1 MKCSNQNCGAELIA
15 SARFCA
21 VCGQPVIA
29 NGSSSVEFQ
38 NFVYLLNEEQL
49 RRVETRAI
57 QPPYGSIGITLVDGF
72 VSKVHYPSASQTE
85 QGNVFGDF
93 LRKAMEFGAGLVGQK
108 KQEIKTYVM
117 MDLRD
122 LPIATYSHPLT
133 IPGVQNAHL
142 RFKFWVDATAGGE
155 AASAKLGLF
164 FQRCVGN
171 NNSLTLDDLKRLAA
185 SQIERIIG
193 MRDVATLAATGS
205 ELRSIADELERAI
218 GISTTCDFVKG
229 AHLERR
235 TYEVSAV
242 SAGASCPKCGNA
254 CQVSDKFCDNCGASI
269 RAAGLVSAQSY
280 LRSADGEDVTIKVS
294 LLVSEAPGSSVS
306 LPSEAE
312 IREALFEQVSVLIA
326 TQSSTSL
333 RQPATLDQL
342 SNRLSKVFEE
352 KWFGLIGEV
361 VITDVRTV
369 REDWFY
375 KADSLLKEEL
385 RKVETNRQFLTLDEK
400 DIDYGEA
407 AFAIALRR
415 SRQNDTQQLEMRQ
428 AALDAKRQT
437 AGLDIGEH
445 VLDSDTALKREAVDD
460 ETRKIRLDREL
471 DREKIDD
478 EASKVRLERE
488 RQHVARE
495 DILHKENLARV
506 RSNENDQLGHERIQE
521 RDQLEHQVSLEKRS
535 LTHDIDV
542 NETTAEAQSRA
553 RRRNV
558 SDDLHE
564 NEQRLGGEALRREQQ
579 IRLDTKEG
587 EELLRLKAEERTKLG
602 HIEEDIQDRQEK
614 RQIDKL
620 QAMADL
626 ERRMAEQD
634 HAQELAKSAQEYQNE
649 ASKREALRGL
659 DPAQILAM
667 QVAELA
673 RLAGGGQASTDVVKS
688 LAESQAA
695 AASAAAAAAGTNIKE
710 EMYRQML
717 EAQRSSGEQ
726 VSQAYRESAQHS
738 VAASERAMESMM
750 QVSKIAAAQGTEG
763 YKEAAKISQSVNEK
777 SMDSMSKVATA
788 AAGKKSAE
796 EKVPKNDSSDTPCVN
811 EQCNYTFKGKVGK
824 FCPKC
829 GAEQVE

>member
-1 MKCSNQNCGAELIA
+1 MKCSNQNCGAELIV

-29 NGSSSVEFQ
+29 NGRSSVEYQ

-57 QPPYGSIGITLVDGF
+57 QPPYGSIGITLVDG
-72 VSKVHYPSASQTE
+72 VLSKVHYPSAAQPE

-122 LPIATYSHPLT
+122 LPIATYSHTLT

-142 RFKFWVDATAGGE
+142 RFKFWVDAAAGGE

-171 NNSLTLDDLKRLAA
+171 RPLLRLEDLKRLAA
-185 SQIERIIG
+185 AQIDSIIG
-193 MRDVATLAATGS
+193 TRDMSKLATAGS
-205 ELRSIADELERAI
+205 ELRSIADELERAT
-218 GISTTCDFVKG
+218 GISATCDFVKG
-229 AHLERR
+229 ARVERR
-235 TYEVSAV
+235 TYEISAGG
-242 SAGASCPKCGNA
+242 SGASCPKCGTA
-254 CQVSDKFCDNCGASI
+254 CQVSDKFCEKCGGSLS
-269 RAAGLVSAQSY
+269 AAGFVEAQNY
-280 LRSADGEDVTIKVS
+280 LRSADGEDVTFKVS
-294 LLVSEAPGSSVS
+294 LLVSEALGSSVN
-306 LPSEAE
+306 LPSDAK
-312 IREALFEQVSVLIA
+312 IHQALFEQFRVLIA
-326 TQSSTSL
+326 TQSAPSL

-342 SNRLSKVFEE
+342 SARLSKVFEE
-352 KWFGLIGEV
+352 EWFGLIGEV
-361 VITDVRTV
+361 VITDVRTA
-369 REDWFY
+369 REDWFF
-375 KADSLLKEEL
+375 KADALLQDEL
-385 RKVETNRQFLTLDEK
+385 RQIETNRQFLSVDEK
-400 DIDYGEA
+400 HIDYGEA

-415 SRQNDTQQLEMRQ
+415 SRQNDTQQLEMRHF
-428 AALDAKRQT
+428 ALDAKRQS
-437 AGLDIGEH
+437 AGLDIEEH
-445 VLDSDTALKREAVDD
+445 TLDSDTALKREAVDD

-478 EASKVRLERE
+478 EASKLRLDRERE
-488 RQHVARE
+488 RVARE
-495 DILHKENLARV
+495 DVLRKENIARA
-506 RSNENDQLGHERIQE
+506 RLHENDQLGHERSQE

-535 LTHDIDV
+535 LTHDIDL
-542 NETTAEAQSRA
+542 NESTAEAQSRA

-558 SDDLHE
+558 ADDLHE
-564 NEQRLGGEALRREQQ
+564 DEQRLGGEVLRREQQ
-579 IRLDTKEG
+579 IRLEIKER
-587 EELLRLKAEERTKLG
+587 EELLRLTAEERAKLG

-614 RQIDKL
+614 RQTDKL
-620 QAMADL
+620 QAMADQ
-626 ERRMAEQD
+626 ESRMAEQD
-634 HAQELAKSAQEYQNE
+634 YAQELAKSAQVYQHE
-649 ASKREALRGL
+649 ASKRETLRGL
-659 DPAQILAM
+659 APAEILAF

-673 RLAGGGQASTDVVKS
+673 RLAGGGQFTTDVVKS
-688 LAESQAA
+688 FTESQAA
-695 AASAAAAAAGTNIKE
+695 AGAAAAAAAGTNIKE

-717 EAQRSSGEQ
+717 EAQRLSSEQ
-726 VSQAYRESAQHS
+726 VSQAYRESAQNS
-738 VAASERAMESMM
+738 ASSSERAMESMM

-788 AAGKKSAE
+788 AAGKKAAE
-796 EKVPKNDSSDTPCVN
+796 EKVTKNDNSDTPCVS

-829 GAEQVE
+829 GVEQLE